1 MRSWL
6 NSTFTSVSSSH
17 FRLVFFGSLISTGA
31 LAASNV
37 ARSALVWDLT
47 RSNTALALQFVA
59 VGITMVSLS
68 PFAGTL
74 ADRWSPKSLLV
85 MSGAMFAALQLVLGV
100 LIVTDVI
107 AVWQIIAL
115 SVFEGAGFAITV
127 PARGAMIGGLVPE
140 QTRGNAVAL
149 QQVSY
154 NAMQVVGPAIAA
166 ALLGIALFGFGGA
179 FFVQGGLYGVAVVLT
194 MMLPNVRPPIAAAA
208 GGFLND
214 IAEGVRYI
222 RGRPSLLVIVLS
234 YLVVSLTVFP
244 YFVFYAGIVD
254 VVFESRTLPFIDSE
268 AVALSVLV
276 GVGSIGAFAASVF
289 VAGIADRG
297 HAFTLFIGT
306 NIAFALVL
314 YAIAPTFEVLILVAI
329 ALNALS
335 ATFASLGQSLG
346 LRYAHRN
353 FHGRIPAVLTMTLGL
368 TGFAA
373 LGYGQLAD
381 QVFGLREALLGM
393 SGIGLVAV
401 VGIALYARRINAWDD
416 ARSPGEEI
424 ELPPDSSRAAT
435 APVEVAAGD

>member
-1 MRSWL
+1 MC
-6 NSTFTSVSSSH
+6 SS
-17 FRLVFFGSLISTGA
+17 RRTP
-31 LAASNV
+31 
-37 ARSALVWDLT
+37 WT
-47 RSNTALALQFVA
+47 R
-59 VGITMVSLS
+59 
-68 PFAGTL
+68 
-74 ADRWSPKSLLV
+74 W
-85 MSGAMFAALQLVLGV
+85 
-100 LIVTDVI
+100 
-107 AVWQIIAL
+107 
-115 SVFEGAGFAITV
+115 
-127 PARGAMIGGLVPE
+127 
-140 QTRGNAVAL
+140 AVAP

>member
-1 MRSWL
+1 M
-6 NSTFTSVSSSH
+6 
-17 FRLVFFGSLISTGA
+17 
-31 LAASNV
+31 
-37 ARSALVWDLT
+37 
-47 RSNTALALQFVA
+47 
-59 VGITMVSLS
+59 
-68 PFAGTL
+68 
-74 ADRWSPKSLLV
+74 
-85 MSGAMFAALQLVLGV
+85 
-100 LIVTDVI
+100 I

-127 PARGAMIGGLVPE
+127 SARGAMIGGLVPE

-179 FFVQGGLYGVAVVLT
+179 FFMQGGLYGVAVVLT

-208 GGFLND
+208 GGFLSD

-222 RGRPSLLVIVLS
+222 RSRPSLLVIVLS
-234 YLVVSLTVFP
+234 YLVVSLTIFP

-297 HAFTLFIGT
+297 HAFTLFIAT
-306 NIAFALVL
+306 NIGFALTLAL

-329 ALNALS
+329 ALDALS

-381 QVFGLREALLGM
+381 HVFGLREALLGM

-401 VGIALYARRINAWDD
+401 IGIALYARRINAWDD

-424 ELPPDSSRAAT
+424 ELPPDSSR
-435 APVEVAAGD
+435 PVAVAAGD